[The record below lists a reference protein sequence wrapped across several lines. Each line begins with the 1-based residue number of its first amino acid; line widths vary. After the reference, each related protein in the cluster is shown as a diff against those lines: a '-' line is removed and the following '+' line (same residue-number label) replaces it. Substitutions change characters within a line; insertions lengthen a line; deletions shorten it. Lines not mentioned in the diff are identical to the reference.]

1 MANLLAANPA
11 LSSPAAAQPQTASKP
26 PGAGVPFSRLSMR
39 RSFPGPSLFASV
51 AFGSVANAGLNPITG
66 YLRQHLFRVS
76 ATGGTSTAVC
86 VAAPDAPWSAIA
98 SVNVK
103 APNSVAYFTVSGY
116 SWHLVQKYGGQL
128 GMLGFGNR
136 ITQLPSYSGIVTAL
150 GAGCGNFNFNIIQP
164 YEMREDGYCSLALQ
178 NAAAVPEVYM
188 TLGSSA
194 AVYSTAPTTLPVI
207 SVTSSER
214 YWSVPADAPT
224 LAPYGLGSSA
234 QWAETQT
241 VPFNAGANLAG
252 VQLKGMGNWIHT
264 LILIL
269 RDATGAR
276 QANWPTEDLQVIKDG
291 IQIDNEYYSDQT
303 DEVFREVGGVQETGV
318 LVFSRRRS
326 VMSAISQMDTFD
338 DLLPTVPAT
347 NLTIAGTFGS
357 AGTGPYTITCLVG
370 SLLPVGPI
378 PYASAA

>member
-11 LSSPAAAQPQTASKP
+11 LSSPQAAMPQTASKP
-26 PGAGVPFSRLSMR
+26 SGAGVPFSRLSMR
-39 RSFPGPSLFASV
+39 RSFPGPALFASK
-51 AFGSVANAGLNPITG
+51 AFGSVANASLNPITG
-66 YLRQHLFRVS
+66 YLRQHLFRVA
-76 ATGGTSTAVC
+76 ATGGVNGTVTVATA
-86 VAAPDAPWSAIA
+86 ADAPWSAIA
-98 SVNVK
+98 SINVK

-116 SWHLVQKYGGQL
+116 SWHLIQKYSGQL

-136 ITQLPSYSGIVTAL
+136 ITQLPSYSAPSVGS
-150 GAGCGNFNFNIIQP
+150 AGTGDFAFNIIQP

-178 NAAAVPEVYM
+178 NNAALPEVYM
-188 TLGSSA
+188 TLGSA
-194 AVYSTAPTTLPVI
+194 ADVYSTAPGTLQVI
-207 SVTSSER
+207 SITSSEL
-214 YWSVPADAPT
+214 YWAVPADQPT

-241 VPFNAGANLAG
+241 VPFNSGANLAG
-252 VQLKGMGNWIHT
+252 VQLKGLGNWIHT
-264 LILIL
+264 LILVL
-269 RDATGAR
+269 RDSTGAR
-276 QANWPTEDLQVIKDG
+276 QANWPSQDLQVIKDG
-291 IQIDNEYYSDQT
+291 IQINNEYYSDVT
-303 DEVFREVGGVQETGV
+303 DEVWRETAGVQETGV

-357 AGTGPYTITCLVG
+357 AGTGPFTITCIVG